1 MEHGDGQGA
10 GRPWPIML
18 DVEAS
23 GFGRGSYPIE
33 IGLAFPDGTS
43 VAYLLR
49 PEPDWVH
56 WDEGAEEVHGLPR
69 SKLLAEGRPV
79 LEVAALLNAQLA
91 GNRVYSDA
99 WGFDAAWVA
108 RLFDAAGLSQ
118 HFRIDTVR
126 NLITET
132 ALPSWATARSRAEAR
147 LGRATHR
154 AEHDAKLLQAS
165 VLELWTLEGPPP
177 LDEGSAS

>member
-1 MEHGDGQGA
+1 MDQGEGLGA

-33 IGLAFPDGTS
+33 IGLAFPDGS
-43 VAYLLR
+43 SLAYLLR

-56 WDEGAEEVHGLPR
+56 WDGAAEQVHGIPR
-69 SKLLAEGRPV
+69 SRLLEDGRPV

-99 WGFDAAWVA
+99 WGFDSAWVA

-126 NLITET
+126 NLLSEGD
-132 ALPSWATARSRAEAR
+132 LPLWSKARAQAEAE
-147 LGRATHR
+147 LGKATHR

-165 VLELWTLEGPPP
+165 VLALWTLRAAAPPE
-177 LDEGSAS
+177 EGSTL

>member
-1 MEHGDGQGA
+1 MKHGDGQGGA
-10 GRPWPIML
+10 RPWPIML

-49 PEPDWVH
+49 PEADWIH
-56 WDEGAEEVHGLPR
+56 WDESAEQVHGLPR
-69 SKLLAEGRPV
+69 AKLLAEGRSV

-118 HFRIDTVR
+118 HFRVDTVR
-126 NLITET
+126 NLITEA
-132 ALPSWATARSRAEAR
+132 ALPRWAEARTRAEAR
-147 LGRATHR
+147 LGKATHR

-165 VLELWTLEGPPP
+165 VLELWALVGPPP
-177 LDEGSAS
+177 LNEGSAS